1 MAVAVLAGGGD
12 ASAPWCVLGV
22 SGCRAW
28 CRGLTLPG
36 IAQCTNCRDLCS
48 RQNCSNLQE
57 MLLEANWLKSRASPA
72 TNHQCKK
79 LACISAAPSFMH
91 YKIVLKR
98 GHWDPGFTYSKLPLH
113 TVRKCW
119 EWRTGRHSWKKLY
132 QGTLTG
138 SMDYSTGCKSDR
150 HHGYSWDDWN
160 LLSRPVRVKLVW
172 QMFSFTPLC
181 HSSDF
186 SIDVSTVRTA
196 L

>member
-150 HHGYSWDDWN
+150 HHGYFLGWLKPVEQASESKASLAN
-160 LLSRPVRVKLVW
+160 VFIHPSLSLFW
-172 QMFSFTPLC
+172 F
-181 HSSDF
+181 
-186 SIDVSTVRTA
+186 
-196 L
+196 